1 MLVLETEKLVTV
13 FIGLIPLLL
22 ISKKILGRRK
32 SFNMIMKENW
42 LKFLILFQR
51 LQKQQRLTNLV
62 LLNAVELSE
71 KKLETLF
78 GSSLIK

>member
-51 LQKQQRLTNLV
+51 LRKQQR
-62 LLNAVELSE
+62 
-71 KKLETLF
+71 
-78 GSSLIK
+78 